1 MFSKYINEIM
11 LLDLKEYLAEKLIDT
26 QIFEMEKSISEVE
39 DLVENMIDPI
49 LCHII
54 LILKSKNENS
64 IEYAKHWKKEVIG
77 FFKKFT
83 KIKLKTKNSY
93 ESKLK
98 HIKSILYDEMNLDD
112 VDNLDNMKK
121 IIYIKMY
128 QEGYDL
134 NDKNV
139 WNDFKPIIEDVQI
152 NHLDTII
159 DLMASNDQYK
169 IVNYIEDL

>member
-1 MFSKYINEIM
+1 MI
-11 LLDLKEYLAEKLIDT
+11 LQLKEYLAEKLIDT
-26 QIFEMEKSISEVE
+26 HIFEMAKSISEFE
-39 DLVENMIDPI
+39 DLVENMIDSI

-54 LILKSKNENS
+54 LILKAKEENS
-64 IEYAKHWKKEVIG
+64 TEFVIHWKKEVIG

-83 KIKLKTKNSY
+83 NIKLKTKNSY

-98 HIKSILYDEMNLDD
+98 HIKSILFDELNLDNM
-112 VDNLDNMKK
+112 DNLDNIKK

-134 NDKNV
+134 NDKKI
-139 WNDFKPIIEDVQI
+139 WDDFKSIIEDIQI
-152 NHLDTII
+152 NHLDIII

-169 IVNYIEDL
+169 IVNYIENLYKT